1 VASRR
6 EARRIAVD
14 VLYQADVTGHAP
26 GGVVAEWHEAGR
38 DIPTF
43 SRELIEG
50 VEAHLPSIDLLLE
63 RDAEE
68 WSVDRMT
75 SLDRTIL
82 RIAVEELLYRDDV
95 PASVAI
101 SEAVEAAAELST
113 DESKRFVNGILGRI
127 ARVGREAGPGG
138 SGCRRLLCRFGWFG
152 GRRRGRSG
160 GRRLRRVLDGT
171 LVHPLLELTLSAA
184 DVASDIGDL
193 LRAEQDGDRDDADD
207 DPFRSHGSD
216 APFAFGK
223 LRPSIRREDRGEQA
237 DADRKLPLSR

>member
-1 VASRR
+1 MASRR

-63 RDAEE
+63 RDAQG

-113 DESKRFVNGILGRI
+113 DESKRFVNGILGLI
-127 ARVGREAGPGG
+127 ARDEASRED
-138 SGCRRLLCRFGWFG
+138 G
-152 GRRRGRSG
+152 GRS
-160 GRRLRRVLDGT
+160 
-171 LVHPLLELTLSAA
+171 
-184 DVASDIGDL
+184 
-193 LRAEQDGDRDDADD
+193 
-207 DPFRSHGSD
+207 
-216 APFAFGK
+216 
-223 LRPSIRREDRGEQA
+223 
-237 DADRKLPLSR
+237 

>member
-1 VASRR
+1 MASRR

-26 GGVVAEWHEAGR
+26 EGVVAEWHEAGR

-127 ARVGREAGPGG
+127 ARDEASRED
-138 SGCRRLLCRFGWFG
+138 G
-152 GRRRGRSG
+152 GRS
-160 GRRLRRVLDGT
+160 
-171 LVHPLLELTLSAA
+171 
-184 DVASDIGDL
+184 
-193 LRAEQDGDRDDADD
+193 
-207 DPFRSHGSD
+207 
-216 APFAFGK
+216 
-223 LRPSIRREDRGEQA
+223 
-237 DADRKLPLSR
+237 

>member
-1 VASRR
+1 MGSRR

-14 VLYQADVTGHAP
+14 VLYQADVTGHPP
-26 GGVVAEWHEAGR
+26 GAVVAEWHEAGR

-43 SRELIEG
+43 SRELVEG

-127 ARVGREAGPGG
+127 ARDEA
-138 SGCRRLLCRFGWFG
+138 SR
-152 GRRRGRSG
+152 
-160 GRRLRRVLDGT
+160 D
-171 LVHPLLELTLSAA
+171 
-184 DVASDIGDL
+184 
-193 LRAEQDGDRDDADD
+193 DGDR
-207 DPFRSHGSD
+207 S
-216 APFAFGK
+216 
-223 LRPSIRREDRGEQA
+223 
-237 DADRKLPLSR
+237 